1 MSEKMILTL
10 AIIGGTGELGPG
22 LAARWAGA
30 GYRVVIGS
38 RKAKKAQRIA
48 AELNESLGIETIMG
62 LENAEAASL
71 ADICILT
78 VKANAHEAIVDQ
90 LKGVLNG
97 KIVVDTTARVDFKN
111 PQPPAPPAAARLAQ
125 DELGSEARV
134 VAAFQTVPAH
144 RLREELD
151 QPLDLDVLVCSDDQ
165 EAAQEV
171 MKLAEGA
178 EMRAY
183 YAGEL
188 DNAITLE
195 GISALLISLNKYYDS
210 KTATFTVSGLNA
222 G

>member
-10 AIIGGTGELGPG
+10 AIIGGTGKLGPG

-38 RKAKKAQRIA
+38 RKAEKAQRIA
-48 AELNESLGIETIMG
+48 AELNEALGIETIVG
-62 LENAEAASL
+62 LENAEAAAM

-78 VKANAHEAIVDQ
+78 VKASAHEAIVNHIKDV
-90 LKGVLNG
+90 LKG
-97 KIVVDTTARVDFKN
+97 KIVVDTTARVDFKD

-125 DELGSEARV
+125 ERFGSEARV

-144 RLREELD
+144 RLRDDLD
-151 QPLDLDVLVCSDDQ
+151 QPLDIDVLVCSDDR

-171 MKLAEGA
+171 IKLAEGA
-178 EMRAY
+178 DMKAF
-183 YAGEL
+183 YAGAL

-195 GISALLISLNKYYDS
+195 GISALLISLNKHHDA
-210 KTATFTVSGLNA
+210 KTATFRVSGLNA